1 MKVKMRNVELKQKV
15 YPEEDSQHLQINH
28 KQYERVIFVKIF

>member
-1 MKVKMRNVELKQKV
+1 MRNVELKQKQKV